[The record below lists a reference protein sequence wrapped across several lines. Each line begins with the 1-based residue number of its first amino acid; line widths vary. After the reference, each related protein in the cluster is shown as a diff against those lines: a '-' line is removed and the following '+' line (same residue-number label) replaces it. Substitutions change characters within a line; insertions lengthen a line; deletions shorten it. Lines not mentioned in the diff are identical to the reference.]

1 MLYMRTADFQFQ
13 NQECCPDLQRREPL
27 SSEAIKKLIVVS
39 SFTVFSILLML
50 KILWFLGFNKSFSV
64 RIFKQSA
71 FVQNSFKESHVFPLL
86 VNLKG
91 EEGPQLARVYVYI
104 TLGEDSVEQELLAQ
118 DSQLEKH
125 LLFILT
131 GQSIQTLSEKKAYF
145 EKQIQSQ
152 INAFLTE
159 DLINGVRIQT
169 EMLN

>member
-1 MLYMRTADFQFQ
+1 MRQISFQFQ
-13 NQECCPDLQRREPL
+13 NQECCPGFQRKEPL

-39 SFTVFSILLML
+39 SFTVFSILLIL
-50 KILWFLGFNKSFSV
+50 KILWSLNFNKTFSSW
-64 RIFKQSA
+64 IFKK
-71 FVQNSFKESHVFPLL
+71 NSSIQTAFKEAHVFPLL

-104 TLGEDSVEQELLAQ
+104 TLGENSVEREFLSQ

-131 GQSIQTLSEKKAYF
+131 GQSTQTLSDKKEYF
-145 EKQIQSQ
+145 EKQIRSQ
-152 INAFLTE
+152 LNAFLTE
-159 DLINGVRIQT
+159 NFINGVRIQT